1 MARLLCLIK
10 VSVIIISSKI
20 VLTVFMSS
28 DFISRRC
35 SIKDWIFI
43 FEHLHD
49 TDNDRNNYNNQIA
62 MNRYVCK
69 FCMSQRIVQLTCG
82 SGDPDTT
89 TTCPFAVSRSRE

>member
-20 VLTVFMSS
+20 VYTVFRSS
-28 DFISRRC
+28 DFIMQAF
-35 SIKDWIFI
+35 SIKDWLLIL
-43 FEHLHD
+43 EHLHD

-69 FCMSQRIVQLTCG
+69 FCMSQRIVQLDCG
-82 SGDPDTT
+82 SGNADTT
-89 TTCPFAVSRSRE
+89 TTCPFAASHSRA

>member
-20 VLTVFMSS
+20 VLTVFISS

-49 TDNDRNNYNNQIA
+49 TDNDRNNYNNQKGIA
-62 MNRYVCK
+62 LK
-69 FCMSQRIVQLTCG
+69 TLIVF
-82 SGDPDTT
+82 GDGDT
-89 TTCPFAVSRSRE
+89 FSVVI